1 MKKYIFQSLALFL
14 LGLVLFA
21 GVNSNDEQ
29 LTSLLSSFE
38 KFGSDNPQE
47 KIHLHL
53 DKPFYSVGDEIWFK
67 AYLVNAEENKLSL
80 LSKVMYVDLIDERDS
95 IQKTII
101 LPLENGLASGNI
113 SLSDSVFTA
122 GVYQI
127 RAYTNWMRNAGEP
140 YFFHKTIPIGDA
152 FNSALI
158 ANAGFNITSKND
170 QKSISAK
177 VSYKDFNQNLL
188 VNKDVSYQLIYKD
201 ELLFSGQGKTNQ
213 QGEINLNYTLKKS
226 EDPEQLILKTTIK
239 KNEVSS
245 IARIFKVSVAK
256 QGIDIQFFPEG
267 GNLVHNIRSKVA
279 FKAIGA
285 DGLGLTVEGYIEDQN
300 HQKIADIK
308 VDHAGM
314 GMFAI
319 IPEPGKNYTAKI
331 NYNRQEK
338 IVPLPKAIDKGYVLS
353 LNHFGNNELIMRID
367 CSTSMIDSKE
377 VVLVAQSN
385 GVVRYVSKFKM
396 DKATVSAKL
405 PKEPFT
411 DGITQFTL
419 FSPNFIPVAER
430 LVFLQQQ
437 HKLNVAV
444 VANKNIY
451 KKREKVNLTIQVADF
466 EQKGVV
472 GSYSMAVVNQDKV
485 NANEDDETTIL
496 SNLLLTSDLKG
507 YIEKPNYYFTDIDQQ
522 KIKALDVLM
531 LTQGW
536 RRFKWEDIQQPKKV
550 AHQFLPQKGLSI
562 SGTITNL
569 SNKAIAYGKVNLFVP
584 SMMALID
591 TVADANGHFAF
602 EELYFPDSTKFIV
615 RAKNAKDRNNV
626 KIVMDPKLPIPVDRT
641 LINPLSN
648 PLMANAFLNYLN
660 HTEKMYNEM
669 DKYGLVNTGIRLNEV
684 VIERKK
690 QPEIYRSALPKV
702 VRPDYTITPENLQSA
717 GNISSM
723 LTGLAGVFIK
733 YNKLYGRYQGKE
745 GQMLV
750 LLDGV
755 PLSDIDGVAP
765 NSLAGVQVIRAGTI
779 AAGVGNNYPLVE
791 GAGSPSFGIVYLTTE
806 RRATK
811 YNTTTPS
818 GLSHLKPTGY
828 AIVKEF
834 YTPNY
839 EVADQKNQM
848 ADLRTTIY
856 WAPNVITNEE
866 GKANLSFFTTDEP
879 GKYLVT
885 LEGVSLTGQLTRKT
899 FNFAVQ

>member
-1 MKKYIFQSLALFL
+1 MKKYILKSLALFL
-14 LGLVLFA
+14 LSLLLFA
-21 GVNSNDEQ
+21 GINSNDEQ
-29 LTSLLSSFE
+29 LTNLLSNFE
-38 KFGSDNPQE
+38 KFGTDNPQE

-80 LSKVMYVDLIDERDS
+80 LSKVMYIDLIDERDS
-95 IQKTII
+95 VQKTII

-113 SLSDSVFTA
+113 SLTDSLFTA
-122 GVYQI
+122 GTYQI
-127 RAYTNWMRNAGEP
+127 RAYTNWMRNAGES
-140 YFFHKTIPIGDA
+140 YFFHKTIPVGDA

-158 ANAGFNITSKND
+158 ANANFNITSKSD
-170 QKSISAK
+170 QKSVSAK

-188 VNKDVSYQLIYKD
+188 VNKDVSYQLIHKD
-201 ELLFSGQGKTNQ
+201 ELLFSGQSKTNQ
-213 QGEINLNYTLKKS
+213 QGEISFNYTLKKND
-226 EDPEQLILKTTIK
+226 DPEQLILKTTIK

-245 IARIFKVSVAK
+245 IARIFKVAVKK
-256 QGIDIQFFPEG
+256 QGIDMQFFPEG
-267 GNLVHNIRSKVA
+267 GNLVQNIRSKVA
-279 FKAIGA
+279 FKAIGM
-285 DGLGLTVEGYIEDQN
+285 DGIGLTVEGYVEDQN

-319 IPEPGKNYTAKI
+319 TPELGKSYTAKI
-331 NYNRQEK
+331 TDNGQEK
-338 IVPLPKAIDKGYVLS
+338 IIPLPKAMGQGYVLS
-353 LNHFGNNELIMRID
+353 LNHLGNNDLIMRID
-367 CSTSMIDSKE
+367 CSPSMIDNKE

-385 GVVRYVSKFKM
+385 GVFKHVSKFKM
-396 DKATVSAKL
+396 DKTTVSAKL
-405 PKEPFT
+405 SKDLFT

-419 FSPNFIPVAER
+419 FSPDLIPVAER
-430 LVFLQQQ
+430 LIFVQQQ
-437 HKLNVAV
+437 HRLKVNV
-444 VANKNIY
+444 VANKNVY
-451 KKREKVNLTIQVADF
+451 KKREKVDLSIQVADLQ
-466 EQKGVV
+466 EKGVV
-472 GSYSMAVVNQDKV
+472 GSFSMAVVNQDKV
-485 NANEDDETTIL
+485 NANEDDEMSIL

-507 YIEKPNYYFTDIDQQ
+507 YIEKPNYYFTDVDQQ
-522 KIKALDVLM
+522 KIRALDVLM

-536 RRFKWEDIQQPKKV
+536 RRFKWEDIQQPKKE

-569 SNKAIAYGKVNLFVP
+569 SNKAIPYGKVNLFVP

-591 TVADANGHFAF
+591 TVADVNGHFTF

-615 RAKNAKDRNNV
+615 RAKNAKDRDNV
-626 KIVMDPKLPIPVDRT
+626 RIVIDPKLSIPIDRS
-641 LINPLSN
+641 LFNPFSD
-648 PLMANAFLNYLN
+648 PLMANAFLNYLS

-669 DKYGLVNTGIRLNEV
+669 DKYGVINKGIRLNEV
-684 VIERKK
+684 VIEKKK
-690 QPEIYRSALPKV
+690 QPEIYRSAIPKV

-717 GNISSM
+717 GNISAM
-723 LTGLAGVFIK
+723 LTGLSGVIIK
-733 YNKLYGRYQGKE
+733 FNKIYGRSQGKE

-765 NSLAGVQVIRAGTI
+765 NSLAGVQIIRSGMV

-791 GAGSPSFGIVYLTTE
+791 GAGDPSFGIVFLTTE

-818 GLSHLKPTGY
+818 GLSRLKPTGY

-856 WAPNVITNEE
+856 WAPNLITNED
-866 GKANLSFFTTDEP
+866 GKANLSFFTADEP

-885 LEGVSLTGQLTRKT
+885 LEGVSLAGQLTRKT
-899 FNFAVQ
+899 FNFSVQ